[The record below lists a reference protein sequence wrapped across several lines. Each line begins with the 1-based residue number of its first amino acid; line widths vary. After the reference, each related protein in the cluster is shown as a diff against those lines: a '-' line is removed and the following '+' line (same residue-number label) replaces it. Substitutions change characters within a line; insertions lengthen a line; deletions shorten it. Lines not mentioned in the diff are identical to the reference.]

1 MNLIMI
7 ARMYVCAYIYVH
19 MFVCMYLCMY
29 VGVHVRLE
37 QAVSGLFKISPGNLE
52 FVWAVLGF
60 WSSLDVSRPFS

>member
-1 MNLIMI
+1 
-7 ARMYVCAYIYVH
+7 MYVHIFMYTCLY
-19 MFVCMYLCMY
+19 VCMYLCMY